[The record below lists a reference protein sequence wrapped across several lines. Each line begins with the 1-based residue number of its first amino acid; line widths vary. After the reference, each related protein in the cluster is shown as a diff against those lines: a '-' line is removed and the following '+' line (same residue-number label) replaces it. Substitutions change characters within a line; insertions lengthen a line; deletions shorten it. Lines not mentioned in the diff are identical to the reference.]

1 MDVDVAIVHGGEKK
15 GHYQFFML
23 QNATWPFSGF
33 SGC

>member
-1 MDVDVAIVHGGEKK
+1 MDVDVAIVNEERK

-23 QNATWPFSGF
+23 QNATCPFSGF